1 MFTKVLKK
9 FFTARV
15 KNENKVAT
23 EEVTLMFNYT
33 HIKEIAAR
41 SRDTLFEDAAG
52 VCALTVILVVALHLP
67 GPV

>member
-1 MFTKVLKK
+1 
-9 FFTARV
+9 
-15 KNENKVAT
+15 
-23 EEVTLMFNYT
+23 MFNYT